1 MHINCNPNTEI
12 KYISIIYLGSSLT
25 EMVIEINVFIF
36 VSKYALSYFILH
48 GILMLQDFFG
58 SDPDQNY
65 LTDLC

>member
-1 MHINCNPNTEI
+1 
-12 KYISIIYLGSSLT
+12 
-25 EMVIEINVFIF
+25 MVIEINVFIF

-65 LTDLC
+65 LTDLCWLIYVLLLLGRDVWARLRKGC